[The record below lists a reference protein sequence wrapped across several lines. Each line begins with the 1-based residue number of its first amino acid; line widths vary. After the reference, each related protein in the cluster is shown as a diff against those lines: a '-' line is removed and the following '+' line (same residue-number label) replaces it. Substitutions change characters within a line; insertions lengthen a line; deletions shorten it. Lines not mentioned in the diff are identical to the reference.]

1 MHILALQRFRVR
13 PFPPRASA
21 LRAYGDRTRHRG
33 QGAES
38 QMAVTAVERH
48 ELRLRCWC
56 RRTPSWTVTVYESG
70 NWPRNRRPRSGVTP
84 ASSVICWLDEKTEL
98 CKLRSKTPEERLM
111 TDLRAIRLSWSRR
124 DFLRSSAAVAA
135 GVPAMRWGLAAAADI
150 PLEFDGSKFQLKA
163 GEPNPKHGGIV
174 RMGIPVRP
182 PHFDLHQSGTIFNL
196 GAMGCM
202 FDNLIRRDPRD
213 GGKTIIPDLA
223 HSWQIAKDGKT
234 YTFFLRQ
241 GVQFSDGAELTAA
254 DVKATFDR
262 IAKPPQGISI
272 PRSILF
278 KAVGEINARDKY
290 TVEFKLSEARPV
302 NFMMSALASGFNVVL
317 RKKTLEDNH
326 YDLRKVQ
333 VYPGTGPFRSVKYTE
348 NEVWIMEKNK
358 NYWNKELPYLD
369 GIEFYHVMPFTPEMG
384 AAILA
389 NRVDYVFATDPAT
402 FRKAAATPT
411 MNAVTHFQSV
421 LHATMINNKRKPFDD
436 PRVRRAMHLALDRPA
451 LIDVVKDVAP
461 MMVGGFLY
469 PFSDYAAPQQERDK
483 WPGYQADPAAAIKE
497 ARALMAAAGHSDG
510 IKGLDFM
517 VRELA
522 IFKLWSQA
530 IQAMLR
536 ETLGIECNLRTVVDS
551 VWFAD
556 CVSGNY
562 DLAIGGLVSALLDP
576 SDYFNA
582 WYGKNGPQNYSQ
594 WDDQEFQVLS
604 AQIDREIDSE
614 KRQDLIRRAEGVM
627 EQDPPLLPVAWERI
641 HELWYNYVKGRN
653 PQDSFGIYDTV
664 RHDTVWLDKV

>member
-1 MHILALQRFRVR
+1 
-13 PFPPRASA
+13 
-21 LRAYGDRTRHRG
+21 
-33 QGAES
+33 
-38 QMAVTAVERH
+38 
-48 ELRLRCWC
+48 
-56 RRTPSWTVTVYESG
+56 
-70 NWPRNRRPRSGVTP
+70 
-84 ASSVICWLDEKTEL
+84 
-98 CKLRSKTPEERLM
+98 M
-111 TDLRAIRLSWSRR
+111 TDLCGTRPWGNRR
-124 DFLRSSAAVAA
+124 DFLKSSAALVAVIYA
-135 GVPAMRWGLAAAADI
+135 VRAGLAAAADI

-234 YTFFLRQ
+234 YTFFLRKD
-241 GVQFSDGAELTAA
+241 VLFSDGAELTAD

-278 KAVGEINARDKY
+278 KAVTEINARDKY

-302 NFMMSALASGFNVVL
+302 NFMMSALASGFNVIL
-317 RKKTLEDNH
+317 RKKTLEDNY

-358 NYWNKELPYLD
+358 NYWSKELPYLD
-369 GIEFYHVMPFTPEMG
+369 GIEFYHVLPFSPEM
-384 AAILA
+384 ASAILA

-402 FRKAAATPT
+402 FRKATATPT
-411 MNAVTHFQSV
+411 MSTVTHYQSV
-421 LHATMINNKRKPFDD
+421 LHATMINNKRKPFED

-451 LIDVVKDVAP
+451 LIEVVKDVAP
-461 MMVGGFLY
+461 MMAGGFLY
-469 PFSDYAAPQQERDK
+469 PFSEFAAPQQEREK
-483 WPGYQADPAAAIKE
+483 WLGHQADPAAAIKK

-517 VRELA
+517 VREIA

-530 IQAMLR
+530 IQAMLK
-536 ETLGIECNLRTVVDS
+536 ESLNIECNLRTVVDS

-556 CVSGNY
+556 AGSGNY

-582 WYGKNGPQNYSQ
+582 WYGKDGPQNYSL
-594 WDDQEFQVLS
+594 WSNQEFQALS
-604 AQIDREIDSE
+604 AEIDREIDAE
-614 KRQDLIRRAEGVM
+614 KRQELIRQAEAIM

-641 HELWYNYVKGRN
+641 HELWYNYVRGRN
-653 PQDSFGIYDTV
+653 PQGSFGIYDTV
-664 RHDTVWLDKV
+664 RHDTVWLDKA